1 MIVNAIPPSSLNGS
15 LRRYVMQRKLW
26 VIVLAI
32 WFLMFAIFA
41 LLATKVSTDIQQV
54 VMGIGAALVAILAF
68 LDR

>member
-1 MIVNAIPPSSLNGS
+1 
-15 LRRYVMQRKLW
+15 MQRKLW